1 MNIIREKV
9 PVVELL
15 AGLAEECCELAQEA
29 LKLRRV
35 FDGSNPTPQSEEKAI
50 ENLWEEIADVELYLA
65 HLDFPLITISEIM
78 QAKQKRWEEM
88 LAEK

>member
-15 AGLAEECCELAQEA
+15 SGLAEECCELAQAA

-50 ENLWEEIADVELYLA
+50 ENLWEEIADVNLYLA
-65 HLDFPLITISEIM
+65 HMDFPLGTVSEIM
-78 QAKQKRWEEM
+78 QAKQKRWEER